1 MLSLPFSFSGV
12 FIALLLTN
20 ESLNLVSMIGAIML
34 VGIVVKNG
42 IVLVDFINLLRH
54 RGYSTYRAVVEGG
67 RSRLRPVLMTAM
79 TTVLGMLPLAISR
92 GEGAEIWRPMGVAV
106 IGGLTFSTL
115 LTLIVIPAIYTSFT
129 AMSLRVRI
137 RKRRKQIAAQSR

>member
-1 MLSLPFSFSGV
+1 
-12 FIALLLTN
+12 
-20 ESLNLVSMIGAIML
+20 
-34 VGIVVKNG
+34 
-42 IVLVDFINLLRH
+42 
-54 RGYSTYRAVVEGG
+54 VEGG